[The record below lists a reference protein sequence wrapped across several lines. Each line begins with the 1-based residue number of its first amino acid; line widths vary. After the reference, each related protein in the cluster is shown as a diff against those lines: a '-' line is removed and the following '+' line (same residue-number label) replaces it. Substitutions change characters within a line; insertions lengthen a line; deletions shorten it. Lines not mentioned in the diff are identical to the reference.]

1 MKIVST
7 VFLFFVF
14 TLTVFSQDEFIQKMN
29 DAKEMSKDDLG
40 DLNYDGSKSTYFQ
53 VKNELTFK
61 EVEIAVFLRDNYHL
75 FFNGYPAESKVT
87 LRIYDKPADNP
98 NRIMLWEI
106 KNISGKRKSTSV
118 EELKKMYAY
127 YVEDPNSLKSI
138 FVDYE
143 IHKGDLSRGGVVLVL
158 GY

>member
-1 MKIVST
+1 MKIVSV
-7 VFLFFVF
+7 VFLFFTFSINVI
-14 TLTVFSQDEFIQKMN
+14 SQDQFIEKMN
-29 DAKEMSKDDLG
+29 DAKEMSKNDLG

-53 VKNELTFK
+53 VKDELTFK

-75 FFNGYPAESKVT
+75 FFNGYPAPSKVT
-87 LRIYDKPADNP
+87 IRIYDKPADNP
-98 NRIMLWEI
+98 DRIMLWEI
-106 KNISGKRKSTSV
+106 KNISGKRKSTTID
-118 EELKKMYAY
+118 ELKKMYGY

-143 IHKGDLSRGGVVLVL
+143 IHKGDPSRGGVVLVL